1 MPPVRDN
8 SSDLRG
14 FGSIGIYQ
22 SPFIIAETFYTK
34 TIRVSLI
41 RCNGCEIQSVF
52 KVSPRFSVC
61 GGTPVIRTD
70 PSIVHILHILSVF
83 VHINR
88 TAQAFFLASESC
100 IGVQ

>member
-14 FGSIGIYQ
+14 FCSIGIYQ

-41 RCNGCEIQSVF
+41 
-52 KVSPRFSVC
+52 
-61 GGTPVIRTD
+61 
-70 PSIVHILHILSVF
+70 
-83 VHINR
+83 
-88 TAQAFFLASESC
+88 ESL
-100 IGVQ
+100 QRL